1 MSLLRRLVFFLL
13 SFSFFLFFSVGDIF
27 TGFKDI
33 FLFETSSF
41 DANHEL
47 VSALS

>member
-1 MSLLRRLVFFLL
+1 MSLLRRLFFLL
-13 SFSFFLFFSVGDIF
+13 SFFFFLFFSVGDIF

-33 FLFETSSF
+33 ILFETSSF